1 MLIKKWHALVLSLGA
16 VASLAVAAPSF
27 AEYPDRAVTMV
38 VPYPPGGTTDILARL
53 VSNRLTDKLGQ
64 TFVVENRPGA
74 GGQIGTQSVARS
86 KPDGY
91 TIMMGTINTHGI
103 NAALFEKLPYRT
115 IEDFAPVSTVADTP
129 NVIIAAKNA
138 PFKNLDEMIAY
149 AKANPGVIS
158 FGSTSMGGSPHMSG
172 ELLKAVAG
180 IDMVHVPY
188 QGGGPMLNDV
198 IGGQI
203 PVGFDNLPSS
213 AGHIDSGTVQGIA
226 VTTKD
231 RWPSFKDMPSVSEA
245 GIEDYEVAAWFG
257 VLAPADTP
265 RPIVEKLSG
274 AIAEIL
280 KEDAIVERLAALG
293 ARPVGDTPDEFSSR
307 IKAEVDKWTKV
318 VEVNKM
324 ERL

>member
-1 MLIKKWHALVLSLGA
+1 MLNKKWHVLALSLGA
-16 VASLAVAAPSF
+16 VAAMGGAAP
-27 AEYPDRAVTMV
+27 AYADYPDRAVTMV

-53 VSNRLTDKLGQ
+53 VSNKLTEKLGQ

-74 GGQIGTQSVARS
+74 GGQIGTAAVARA

-103 NAALFEKLPYRT
+103 NAALMKSLSYKT

-129 NVIIAAKNA
+129 NVLIATKDA
-138 PFKNLDEMIAY
+138 PFSNLKEMIAY
-149 AKANPGVIS
+149 AKANPGAIS

-172 ELLKAVAG
+172 ELLKAKAG

-203 PVGFDNLPSS
+203 PIGFDNLPSS
-213 AGHIDSGTVQGIA
+213 AAHIASGNVRGLA
-226 VTTKD
+226 VTTTE
-231 RWPSFKDMPSVSEA
+231 RWSSFKDIPTMVESGV
-245 GIEDYEVAAWFG
+245 EDYEVAAWFG
-257 VLAPADTP
+257 VLAPAATP
-265 RPIVEKLSG
+265 KPIVEKLST
-274 AIAEIL
+274 AIAEAL
-280 KEDAIVERLAALG
+280 KEEEVAKRLEGLG
-293 ARPVGDTPDEFSSR
+293 ARPVGDTPEQFTER
-307 IKAEVDKWTKV
+307 IKSEVAKWTEV
-318 VEVNKM
+318 VEINKM